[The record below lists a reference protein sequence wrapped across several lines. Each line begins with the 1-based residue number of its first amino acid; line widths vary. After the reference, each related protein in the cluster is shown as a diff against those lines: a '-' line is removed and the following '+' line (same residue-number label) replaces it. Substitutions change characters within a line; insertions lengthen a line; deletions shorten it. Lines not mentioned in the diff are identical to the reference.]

1 MSVLTLA
8 SFGTSPGV
16 TTAAVAMTLSWPR
29 PVLLVEADASKP
41 SSVLAGWLQGSIP
54 ADSGLIGVAQ
64 ASFHRTI
71 SEQDVWD
78 QAVELSGAEATTA
91 RWVLPAIA
99 EPRAARGMRSFW
111 ADLFAVL
118 RRISEQDVDVI
129 IDAGR
134 AEAPYGRES
143 LWTEAD
149 HLNVVLRSDLVSVA
163 ATRSYLPELVTAR
176 AERGIGDSLSLTLV
190 EDRAQRLPSKD
201 VATVLGAPVRGRLPH
216 AAEAAAHFG
225 GGARV
230 SHLRLRPYTR
240 AVQALNAS
248 LGDALLS
255 RREII
260 EKTEPMQGER

>member
-78 QAVELSGAEATTA
+78 QAVELSGSEAATA
-91 RWVLPAIA
+91 RWLLPAIA

-134 AEAPYGRES
+134 AEAVYAGVDEPLVAADIADAIAAWTTAPQVLVGQSLGGLTAAALAATHPDLVRE
-143 LWTEAD
+143 LVIVDVTPGIDPDGDDIFLLDVVADGGDEAD
-149 HLNVVLRSDLVSVA
+149 FTSDGQI
-163 ATRSYLPELVTAR
+163 TYR
-176 AERGIGDSLSLTLV
+176 AIGGV
-190 EDRAQRLPSKD
+190 QGRKD
-201 VATVLGAPVRGRLPH
+201 VPMVPTVT
-216 AAEAAAHFG
+216 
-225 GGARV
+225 
-230 SHLRLRPYTR
+230 ST
-240 AVQALNAS
+240 
-248 LGDALLS
+248 LS
-255 RREII
+255 
-260 EKTEPMQGER
+260 PAFM